1 MRAHLPSISDVP
13 FGQKQN
19 VLFSREIM
27 PFMHGRH
34 SPFSAVEK
42 FALQKHELLPGTDVL
57 VLPQSSHGDAPDAF
71 LYVPAP
77 HALHGPPSGPLVPGG
92 HKQPSL

>member
-1 MRAHLPSISDVP
+1 M
-13 FGQKQN
+13 F
-19 VLFSREIM
+19 EIPLRQRYWM
-27 PFMHGRH
+27 VELDGRH

-77 HALHGPPSGPLVPGG
+77 HAMHGPPSGPLVPGG